1 MTSKR
6 VGDQWTLDHGLL
18 LADEEYYSVSTI
30 KNKENIVEAL
40 NEDVKSWSLGQSF
53 I

>member
-1 MTSKR
+1 MDPR
-6 VGDQWTLDHGLL
+6 VLDYGSH

-40 NEDVKSWSLGQSF
+40 NEDVKAWSLGQSF

>member
-1 MTSKR
+1 MDPR
-6 VGDQWTLDHGLL
+6 VLDYGLH
-18 LADEEYYSVSTI
+18 LANKEYYSVSTI

-40 NEDVKSWSLGQSF
+40 NEDVKAWSLGQSF